1 MVSKIIIIILLIL
14 LVISP
19 LALALDINIKTLPEH
34 RISVII
40 REAEKLTTLESFHN
54 DTGNGELVINAVGAR
69 EHIDLIVTLKK
80 DGESILNQ
88 KFESIS
94 TNEPI
99 YIDFIPG
106 EVELTTGNLPAEELV
121 TTDET
126 VNETEV
132 IPENE
137 TEQPIEET
145 AEPKTEVVDKVPEET
160 ENTVQS
166 GKITGAAISNIKSFA
181 SSKTSYYI
189 GGIILAII
197 ALLFIVHIVKRKI
210 SPKETSIKIRKLN
223 KDESSNSSELEN
235 IEKKIDEAK
244 KELDNIKNKKNR
256 LQEVRDRI
264 KKDQEELKQLED

>member
-19 LALALDINIKTLPEH
+19 LALALDINIKTLHEH

-106 EVELTTGNLPAEELV
+106 EVELTTGNLPAEELG

-132 IPENE
+132 IPEENQ
-137 TEQPIEET
+137 TEENT
-145 AEPKTEVVDKVPEET
+145 TEET